1 MAKGHFNGI
10 LRGKLGNSVFYKN
23 TNSNNKDTQGSRA
36 YVATIANPRTQAQAS
51 QRMRMK
57 PAVNFCRGLA
67 DLLDHSFEGVKYGG
81 RSRAKFMSLAL
92 LPSVSTIP
100 FVDKGENR
108 FIPGKYPLSVGSVGV
123 NTNDLLFDTV
133 ATSEDHTNTFS
144 ILPLVGWDPADAGAT
159 FGDYSKSLI
168 AAWPG
173 LRDGDEITAVAVFEN
188 NGYFLPVHH
197 YFVVDTASLA
207 RRIDVCQAAG
217 LNIDADGSVNFPNAT
232 EPNTVDS
239 TRYTG
244 KCVAAGVIVSRH
256 PTRTSTT
263 WQRSSSTMQVSADF
277 AAQWMSDARYAE
289 AVATY
294 RDRAVDLTSDWLLN
308 QGTNQSTE
316 ADLNPGTR
324 YSVRNIEKTIGGVTA
339 SMACLKVDSADA
351 LPVLYQTA
359 IGWYYGTVA
368 GTLVTFKKANQLQ
381 SNPASGTYYTTE
393 QLLAASSYYSIDK
406 TELADEPPIEY
417 PE

>member
-57 PAVNFCRGLA
+57 PAVNFYRGLA

-108 FIPGKYPLSVGSVGV
+108 FIPGKYPLSIGSVGV
-123 NTNDLLFDTV
+123 NTNAISRFRAASEEPKV
-133 ATSEDHTNTFS
+133 AAFS
-144 ILPLVGWDPADAGAT
+144 WDVALSFGIDELSGT
-159 FGDYSKSLI
+159 FGDYSKELI
-168 AAWPG
+168 AAVPG
-173 LRDGDEITAVAVFEN
+173 LRDGDELTFVAVFEN

-197 YFVVDTASLA
+197 YFVLDTASLA
-207 RRIDVCQAAG
+207 TVADVLLAAG
-217 LNIDADGSVNFPNAT
+217 VMLYGGSGVYFVKAD
-232 EPNTVDS
+232 E
-239 TRYTG
+239 G
-244 KCVAAGVIVSRH
+244 KEVWQPLYSGACVAAGVIVSRH

-277 AAQWMSDARYAE
+277 AAQWMSDARYAA

-308 QGTNQSTE
+308 QGTNQSNE
-316 ADLNPGTR
+316 ADLNPGTK

-351 LPVLYQTA
+351 LPVIYQA
-359 IGWYYGTVA
+359 FSGKYYGTVA
-368 GTLVTFKKANQLQ
+368 GTLVTYKKANKLTET
-381 SNPASGTYYTTE
+381 PASGTYYTTE
-393 QLLAASSYYSIDK
+393 QLLAASSYYSIDV
-406 TELADEPPIEY
+406 TEFSDEPT
-417 PE
+417 PEQPE

>member
-57 PAVNFCRGLA
+57 PAVNFYRGLA

-108 FIPGKYPLSVGSVGV
+108 FIPGKYPLSIGSVGV
-123 NTNDLLFDTV
+123 NTNVITYFKPASGRENAEAFEWGAAENFSFDTY
-133 ATSEDHTNTFS
+133 EE
-144 ILPLVGWDPADAGAT
+144 T
-159 FGDYSKSLI
+159 FGEYSKQLI
-168 AAWPG
+168 ADVPG
-173 LRDGDEITAVAVFEN
+173 LRDGDELTFVAVFES

-197 YFVVDTASLA
+197 YFVLDTASLA
-207 RRIDVCQAAG
+207 LSSDVLFAAG
-217 LNIDADGSVNFPNAT
+217 VSLWDGGNVFFRKAGEEAGQWESLYSGA
-232 EPNTVDS
+232 
-239 TRYTG
+239 
-244 KCVAAGVIVSRH
+244 CVAAGVIVSRH

-277 AAQWMSDARYAE
+277 AAQWMSDARYAA

-316 ADLNPGTR
+316 ADLNPGTQ

-351 LPVLYQTA
+351 LPVIYQA
-359 IGWYYGTVA
+359 FSGDYYGTVA
-368 GTLVTFKKANQLQ
+368 GTLVTYKKANKLTGT
-381 SNPASGTYYTTE
+381 PASGTYYTTG
-393 QLLAASSYYSIDK
+393 QLLAASSYYSIDV
-406 TELADEPPIEY
+406 TEFSDEPT
-417 PE
+417 PEQPE